1 MSKKLSKGD
10 IRLGV
15 DLVEFFYPLYK
26 KADLRTKAEFAK
38 DIFAFDIPVEEI
50 VRVAPIKQYLYKRVI
65 AGVKTSANGKQILI
79 KRVRKNHSKLPN
91 STNIFF

>member
-1 MSKKLSKGD
+1 MSGKNRPTKGE

-38 DIFAFDIPVEEI
+38 DIFAFDVPVDEI
-50 VRVAPIKQYLYKRVI
+50 VRVAPFKQFLHKRVI
-65 AGVKTSANGKQILI
+65 SGVKTSANGKQILV
-79 KRVRKNHSKLPN
+79 KRVRKDHS
-91 STNIFF
+91 

>member
-1 MSKKLSKGD
+1 MNKPTKGE

-38 DIFAFDIPVEEI
+38 DIFAFDVSVEEI
-50 VRVAPIKQYLYKRVI
+50 VRVAPIKQYLHTRVI
-65 AGVKTSANGKQILI
+65 SGIKTSANGKQII
-79 KRVRKNHSKLPN
+79 TKRVRRNHS
-91 STNIFF
+91 